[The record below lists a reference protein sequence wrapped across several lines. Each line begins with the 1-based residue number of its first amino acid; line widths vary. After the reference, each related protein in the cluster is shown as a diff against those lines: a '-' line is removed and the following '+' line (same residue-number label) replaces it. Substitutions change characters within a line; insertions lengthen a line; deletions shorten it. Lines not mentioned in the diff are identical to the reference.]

1 MSGTEKSSVEV
12 WLIRHGETTW
22 NQDGLV
28 SGWSDPVL
36 TEKGKAQA
44 SSLRATLEGQEYA
57 GVWSSDLVRAVQTAE
72 LAWAKPSQDA
82 RIREL
87 NFGELEGQSW
97 LTMDDGWKVALLNFE
112 GFQAP
117 DGEHVDT
124 FRERVLGFLDD
135 LDDGVH
141 LIFVHGGLIRMVLR
155 EVDEDKFLPSTS
167 IVKINWSERR
177 LLDII
182 EGGQES

>member
-1 MSGTEKSSVEV
+1 MSESKKSSVEV

-44 SSLRATLEGQEYA
+44 SALRAKLEGNPYA
-57 GVWSSDLVRAVQTAE
+57 GVWSSDLIRAVQTAE
-72 LAWAKPSQDA
+72 LAWATPAQDA

-97 LTMDDGWKVALLNFE
+97 LTMDDNWKVALLNFE

-117 DGEHVDT
+117 GGEHVDA
-124 FRERVLGFLDD
+124 FRQRVLSFLDD
-135 LDDGVH
+135 LEPGLH
-141 LIFVHGGLIRMVLR
+141 LVFVHGGLIRMVLR
-155 EVDEDKFLPSTS
+155 EVEEDKFLPSTS
-167 IVKINWSERR
+167 IVKIDWSERS
-177 LLDII
+177 LLGII